1 MVHEPLIQGAL
12 RLELMGDRCL
22 FMHMLEK
29 RRLCPLLLIDNLL
42 LLHPLY
48 CGEIVIVHT

>member
-22 FMHMLEK
+22 FNRMLEK